1 VRIEITVQAEVA
13 LQGDESAR
21 DLGNELVADIEDL
34 LAAFDSLYNIYV
46 EVTDIENG
54 DGPAEEEE

>member
-1 VRIEITVQAEVA
+1 MRIEITVQAEVA